1 MKFKQVY
8 KVLLVALVT
17 ISSFCSVS
25 AKSNISNNI
34 IYNLEEKDGIL
45 VGQTLYKQEGKELS
59 QYLKYNYVY
68 DNQNRIVEN
77 NILRWDEDNNR
88 WGKALTVRYQYDGQ
102 NVNTKSYIWDASRQE
117 YKLIPQFNK
126 QFLDTNL

>member
-1 MKFKQVY
+1 MKFKQIY

-17 ISSFCSVS
+17 ISGFCSVS

-45 VGQTLYKQEGKELS
+45 VGQTLYRQEGKELS
-59 QYLKYNYVY
+59 NYLKYSYVY
-68 DNQNRIVEN
+68 DNNNRIVEN
-77 NILRWDEDNNR
+77 NILRWDDDTNT
-88 WGKALTVRYQYDGQ
+88 WSKALTVRYQYEGQ

-117 YKLIPQFNK
+117 YKLIPQFSK
-126 QFLDTNL
+126 QFLDKNL